1 MFASV
6 IIDNPSSATDYEFEY
21 IVPEY
26 AQAFIK
32 VGCRVKVKF
41 GTGERLWMGYVIDLH
56 KESLFDGDKKELV
69 EVLDLEPLLNDEM
82 LYLGSEISKKTL
94 CSKISAYQVML
105 PKALKASHKT
115 NIKIKEDKY
124 IKLSLDVL
132 EVNPETEFHYLCH
145 ILYSSIL
152 LLTSSYIGNKKQA
165 NYSLPE

>member
-56 KESLFDGDKKELV
+56 EDSLFDGDKKELV
-69 EVLDLEPLLNDEM
+69 EVLDLEPLLNDEQ
-82 LYLGSEISKKTL
+82 LALSEYLKNDVI
-94 CSKISAYQVML
+94 C
-105 PKALKASHKT
+105 PKSRILNLMIPSSLRLKPL
-115 NIKIKEDKY
+115 KY
-124 IKLSLDVL
+124 LVFS
-132 EVNPETEFHYLCH
+132 T
-145 ILYSSIL
+145 
-152 LLTSSYIGNKKQA
+152 
-165 NYSLPE
+165 